1 MDEPLIL
8 ASASPIRKKL
18 LAAAGLKVRVEPPLV
33 DEEAIKRIFEVNR
46 ETAPD
51 CALALAEA
59 KAQEV
64 AGHHQHVLVVGA
76 DQILVCGST
85 WFNKPADLG
94 DARAQLQAL
103 RGRTH
108 ELFTAVCVVR
118 KAADMAYRKLG
129 EADYAAFQ
137 RWVSRCLS
145 RFRTGCGSRI
155 CRRLSPRGK
164 RGSALFRH
172 PRRLFCNTWASAA
185 RAPQLFAQSRRA
197 RLIVSRHYGPRQH
210 EDQWD
215 NAPCWH
221 HGMAGG
227 PFPIARA
234 SRFLAR

>member
-1 MDEPLIL
+1 MDERLIL

-46 ETAPD
+46 GAAPD

-76 DQILVCGST
+76 DQILVCGGM

-118 KAADMAYRKLG
+118 KAARIWHTVSSAKLTMRHFSDAFLDAYLCSEQAAALG
-129 EADYAAFQ
+129 SIGGY
-137 RWVSRCLS
+137 
-145 RFRTGCGSRI
+145 
-155 CRRLSPRGK
+155 RLEERGI
-164 RGSALFRH
+164 
-172 PRRLFCNTWASAA
+172 
-185 RAPQLFAQSRRA
+185 QLFAEIQGDYFAILGLPLLELLSFLRVCGA
-197 RLIVSRHYGPRQH
+197 L
-210 EDQWD
+210 
-215 NAPCWH
+215 
-221 HGMAGG
+221 
-227 PFPIARA
+227 A
-234 SRFLAR
+234 S